1 MKISLGVIGIVS
13 LAFSLNA
20 AAHAK
25 GIDANR
31 CLTTKV
37 KVAEEIGN
45 VFSRTISFRVDGYDE
60 FVRRVSGTGSYKALD
75 VTPNQ
80 IVFDSHFRYD
90 GVPVSSGRTTV
101 KEGGRTVCWNDKC
114 STWTD
119 ASGVSFNPLL
129 WGMPKGNLRVGQT
142 WSVEIPVPW
151 ELGPAGKET
160 VQVIAIDPDND
171 TITLERS
178 GEGDGAADNEIKKVP
193 LVKDKKTYVVDVI
206 AGKAHWDGY
215 TTFRRGIIM
224 SDVLLM
230 QRSIKVS
237 SKEIG
242 ESTGIERQYILLNA
256 MPVAL
261 L

>member
-1 MKISLGVIGIVS
+1 MKISLRVIGVMS
-13 LAFSLNA
+13 LALSLNA
-20 AAHAK
+20 AAGEK
-25 GIDANR
+25 GIDANQ

-60 FVRRVSGTGSYKALD
+60 FVRRVSGTGTYKALE
-75 VTPNQ
+75 VTPEQ

-90 GVPVSSGRTTV
+90 GVPASSGKTTV
-101 KEGGRTVCWNDKC
+101 KEDGRTVCWNEKC

-119 ASGVSFNPLL
+119 ASGVSFNPLF
-129 WGMPKGNLRVGQT
+129 WGMPKGDLRVGQT
-142 WSVEIPVPW
+142 WTVDIPVPW

-160 VQVIAIDPDND
+160 IKVISIDPKND
-171 TITLERS
+171 SITLERS
-178 GEGDGAADNEIKKVP
+178 GEGEGAAENEIKKVP
-193 LVKDKKTYVVDVI
+193 LVKDKKTYVVDVT
-206 AGKAHWDGY
+206 AGKASWDGY

-230 QRSIKVS
+230 QRPIKVS
-237 SKEIG
+237 SKETG

-256 MPVAL
+256 MPVGL